1 MTPEGLLAE
10 PSPPVTAV
18 CCVCGRITTA
28 PVEARPGALAC
39 PEHILD
45 AHTGRVPVSL
55 STPVR
60 TPRIHA

>member
-10 PSPPVTAV
+10 NTPPDTAV

-55 STPVR
+55 SAPGR
-60 TPRIHA
+60 TPGIHS

>member
-1 MTPEGLLAE
+1 MTPESLLTE
-10 PSPPVTAV
+10 PPPPVTAV

-45 AHTGRVPVSL
+45 AHTGRP
-55 STPVR
+55 P
-60 TPRIHA
+60 PQAP